1 MDRQEPN
8 VIFGLEPQ
16 QRPTLALGV
25 ERVVALNGHR
35 VAFGLL
41 ILLQLGGVDF
51 VEMDFRAIVARAVGI
66 LHIATDVNLPV
77 FGPVVLVLIVLER
90 PLHAHRVRLHPVD
103 RREPP
108 LADRRTQREHG
119 VVLRRIRVASRMLVE
134 IITAIV
140 GRIANAGRHARHEPF
155 NRIALA
161 VGTQRFADDAASGD
175 GLGFAHFDDLHREDI
190 GIATSIVIDHYALA
204 RQLSGRIQD
213 LRLGV
218 DVQSAHDLV
227 LRLLGYPA
235 SDVRLSAVAQGQQL
249 GVAHELHELAGERNR
264 RSVVRRIRPVDAPRT
279 PRAAHRDGVG
289 HLVSRAVLQDPF
301 KGLRPASNRK
311 DARIVAVG
319 VEEKTR
325 NAAVFRRQLAVAVV
339 GRIPVDIR
347 RRIDAI
353 RKIILRLGALPRKA
367 DLRFHQQN
375 VHSRRVH
382 LFIGDIDS
390 GKASGCDKHR
400 IRRQPHVLRRI
411 ANIPNLRR
419 ARRTERV
426 DRHLGERRRN
436 QSGRRQQEPLSHD
449 TPFMRVLK
457 LYDETKRIIRRTV
470 LVRLAAAGRR
480 RDKIRRVAR
489 LFAVGIITATIISD
503 VGADT

>member
-25 ERVVALNGHR
+25 ERVVALDGHR

-77 FGPVVLVLIVLER
+77 FGPVVLVLIVLKR

-134 IITAIV
+134 IIAAIV

-161 VGTQRFADDAASGD
+161 VGTQRLADDAASGD

-204 RQLSGRIQD
+204 
-213 LRLGV
+213 
-218 DVQSAHDLV
+218 
-227 LRLLGYPA
+227 
-235 SDVRLSAVAQGQQL
+235 
-249 GVAHELHELAGERNR
+249 
-264 RSVVRRIRPVDAPRT
+264 
-279 PRAAHRDGVG
+279 
-289 HLVSRAVLQDPF
+289 
-301 KGLRPASNRK
+301 
-311 DARIVAVG
+311 
-319 VEEKTR
+319 
-325 NAAVFRRQLAVAVV
+325 
-339 GRIPVDIR
+339 
-347 RRIDAI
+347 
-353 RKIILRLGALPRKA
+353 
-367 DLRFHQQN
+367 
-375 VHSRRVH
+375 
-382 LFIGDIDS
+382 
-390 GKASGCDKHR
+390 
-400 IRRQPHVLRRI
+400 
-411 ANIPNLRR
+411 
-419 ARRTERV
+419 
-426 DRHLGERRRN
+426 
-436 QSGRRQQEPLSHD
+436 
-449 TPFMRVLK
+449 
-457 LYDETKRIIRRTV
+457 
-470 LVRLAAAGRR
+470 
-480 RDKIRRVAR
+480 
-489 LFAVGIITATIISD
+489 
-503 VGADT
+503 